1 MEDAHDELEVARDGS
16 FDVSDT
22 LSSARALE
30 KQKAGACVPV
40 RVALPVR
47 GCKGND
53 AFRDRAFELAATFY
67 SQAIECDR
75 GNHLL
80 YSNRSVARHQ
90 LKQFAQA
97 LEDAQKAIDLAPK
110 WAKGY
115 FRKAHACEGLRQWGP
130 AIDAYKTVISLE
142 LSAQPS
148 ADAKRAAA
156 RIKQLEAQLQR
167 EKGAPCAVQKGF
179 FTGQTTSIYAEKEDV
194 IKQIVDPVNG
204 ETRLEDPKERSW
216 RFMLRRL
223 KEGCCNPNN
232 AQAVLNGDGVFAKLL
247 QESEFQK
254 LIYPGIPK
262 AQLAHVPQNLQ
273 ALLEDPWYEDE
284 LLSLMPKVEA
294 KAHSVLENVKKRGAA
309 QGEIMDPAT
318 EATLRPQ
325 VLQEAFGREVLA
337 MVHRV
342 NTKKHALLAND
353 ARTLADPQS
362 ELATW
367 DQLTSECLDDL
378 LSSQSN
384 KNEDSDKVA
393 GVTVTD
399 GFMGEEW
406 TQLLLDDVQ
415 RMARNDLLM
424 DIADR
429 GDVALT
435 GNVAIGGASKEENGS
450 GYGRMRFVE
459 PSECEQE
466 YPAVAE
472 LLEKLHALPYE
483 INRKRPT
490 QAQLCA
496 QFAHCTCITHLRKGE
511 RQRLRLD
518 CGKGDKDN
526 GFKVTCVYFFNS
538 NGSSNG
544 PTMQLRTDLGAEDAS
559 VQQIVPQADR
569 LVLFQTQHVLNEIT
583 TVQDEG
589 DELFFLTFWIHG
601 KELRR

>member
-1 MEDAHDELEVARDGS
+1 MADAKDVLEVARDGS
-16 FDVSDT
+16 FDVSDA
-22 LSSARALE
+22 LSSARTSK
-30 KQKAGACVPV
+30 KQQAEHF
-40 RVALPVR
+40 RQ
-47 GCKGND
+47 KGND
-53 AFRDRAFELAATFY
+53 AFRDRAFERAETFY
-67 SQAIECDR
+67 SQAVERDCD
-75 GNHLL
+75 NHLL
-80 YSNRSVARHQ
+80 YSNRSAARHQ
-90 LKQFAQA
+90 LKRFAPA

-115 FRKAHACEGLRQWGP
+115 LRKAHACEGLRQWGS
-130 AIDAYKTVISLE
+130 AIDAYKTAISLE
-142 LSAQPS
+142 AAAQPS
-148 ADAKRAAA
+148 TDTKRAAV
-156 RIKQLEAQLQR
+156 RIKQLEAQLQCEQR
-167 EKGAPCAVQKGF
+167 APRAVQKGF

-194 IKQIVDPVNG
+194 VKQIVDPING
-204 ETRLEDPKERSW
+204 EARLEDPKERSW

-223 KEGCCNPNN
+223 KDGCSNANN

-247 QESEFQK
+247 QEAEFQK
-254 LIYPGIPK
+254 LVYPGIPK
-262 AQLAHVPQNLQ
+262 AQLVHVPQNLQ
-273 ALLEDPWYEDE
+273 VLLEDPWYEDE
-284 LLSLMPKVEA
+284 LLALMPKVEA
-294 KAHSVLENVKKRGAA
+294 KAQSVLENVKKRGAA

-362 ELATW
+362 ELAMW

-378 LSSQSN
+378 LRSDRN
-384 KNEDSDKVA
+384 DPDSGKVA
-393 GVTVTD
+393 GAAVVD
-399 GFMGEEW
+399 AFMGDEW

-424 DIADR
+424 DVAGDAALAGSMIA
-429 GDVALT
+429 T
-435 GNVAIGGASKEENGS
+435 GASKEEHG
-450 GYGRMRFVE
+450 GRLRFVE

-483 INRKRPT
+483 INRKRPA

-496 QFAHCTCITHLRKGE
+496 QFAHCTCITQLRQGE

-526 GFKVTCVYFFNS
+526 GFKITCVYFFN
-538 NGSSNG
+538 GSGGSNG
-544 PTMQLRTDLGAEDAS
+544 PRMQLRTDLGAQDDAGA
-559 VQQIVPQADR
+559 QQITPRADR
-569 LVLFQTQHVLNEIT
+569 LVLFQSQRVFNEIT
-583 TVQDEG
+583 TVPG

-601 KELRR
+601 KELR